1 MPGEGKLCS
10 VNPKGGK
17 CHNRQR
23 TKIMSEEKQVESS
36 EADESQEA
44 KIYTEEQFKGLL
56 ADKQAEVKKRQEL
69 EHTGP
74 VKE

>member
-1 MPGEGKLCS
+1 
-10 VNPKGGK
+10 
-17 CHNRQR
+17 
-23 TKIMSEEKQVESS
+23 MSEEKQVESS